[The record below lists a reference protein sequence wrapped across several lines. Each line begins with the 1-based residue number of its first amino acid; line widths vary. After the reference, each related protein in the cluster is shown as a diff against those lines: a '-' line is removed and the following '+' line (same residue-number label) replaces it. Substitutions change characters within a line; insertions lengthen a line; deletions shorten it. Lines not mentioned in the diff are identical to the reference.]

1 MALAYRT
8 GTFAAATSPGDQVV
22 DTGSGV
28 DMKLLILY
36 ATLQAGTGFAA
47 GESGFVSFSQS
58 STARICSAWASDD
71 NVATNNAA
79 CSFQAETVRMFSNG
93 TPTVDAVANFV
104 SFGTGANAGKFTI
117 NWSDAP
123 ASAWTIHYICLGGT
137 DLTDVVITQHA
148 ASLATGNIDYT
159 TVGVQGDCVMFLGI
173 ANTALS
179 SSLTGVRGVA
189 LGAATSSSAR
199 ASFWGGGRDARTAA
213 AYSKHVQSGAHC
225 LVFSV
230 ANGNAHDADAD
241 FVQFLSNGFRLNWT
255 NLAAGAYLFY
265 SIVLKGGS
273 YDVSLFNSPTA
284 TGNQFIPSGHLPA
297 GVFFLGTGQTT
308 ADLTLGSERH
318 MCFGGMGNPTLA
330 GSSVWSSEDDV
341 INTDANKYNSVTNC
355 ITVATNPSTLAAQ
368 ASPVSLD
375 ANGYTINWGTA
386 PATARKFI
394 GVTFGDAP
402 VAGAWKFVQTRST
415 IDDVATSTTIAATF
429 VANVT
434 AGNLIVVHVGH
445 ESASG
450 TTVTVADT
458 LSNTYTEV
466 NSAFDSVNGQKGWMF
481 YAKNITGGAC
491 TVTATISVTE
501 TARRI
506 IIDEYSGLDTTA
518 PLDASAVQYE
528 SAPGT
533 GTDAVNST
541 AFTTNAANDLVV
553 GATQNTSQATPGS
566 GVITE
571 GTNFKMRGS
580 AGTSICKTE
589 SRNLA
594 SAGSVDATF
603 THSSAQAHITHGA
616 AFKEAS
622 TGVTGTATI
631 ATVKF
636 AGLASSASLT
646 AESGTVQIALVKLS
660 ALNVTADN
668 TVESGTVQIASV
680 KFQVNTASAVSG
692 VTGTAQIAS
701 IKLIGLAATSA
712 NTVESGTAQ
721 IASIRFQAN
730 QASASLTVE
739 SGTAQIASIRF
750 NALNATSANT
760 VESGTVQIA
769 PIKLIG
775 LDATSANTV
784 ESGTAQIASIKL
796 IGLAAT
802 SANTVESGTVQ
813 LALIKF
819 IALNASASIAN
830 AGNCL
835 IASIKLIGLDATAT
849 NTVESGTVQIA
860 SVKFQANQASASN
873 TVESGTV
880 QIASIKLIGLDASA
894 SSVVES
900 GTVQIASIKFSAL
913 NASASIANAGNC
925 LIASVRFQANQA
937 SAALTV
943 ESGTVQIASIRL
955 IGLDATSA
963 NTVESGTVQIAPI
976 RFNALDASASI
987 GNAGNC
993 LVASIRLI
1001 ALNATS
1007 ANTVESGT
1015 VQLASVELISNVAS
1029 ASVISEVAELTIA
1042 LFSFKVFPASAQLE
1056 VKATAQIAKIAFK
1069 ALDASVGGLVLYID
1083 NTVYIDNSIESE
1095 VGINQTIDDI
1105 ITVI

>member
-284 TGNQFIPSGHLPA
+284 TGNQLIPSGHLPA
-297 GVFFLGTGQTT
+297 GVFFLGTGKTT

-501 TARRI
+501 TARRV
-506 IIDEYSGLDTTA
+506 IIDEHSGLDTTA

-712 NTVESGTAQ
+712 NTVESGT
-721 IASIRFQAN
+721 
-730 QASASLTVE
+730 
-739 SGTAQIASIRF
+739 
-750 NALNATSANT
+750 
-760 VESGTVQIA
+760 
-769 PIKLIG
+769 
-775 LDATSANTV
+775 
-784 ESGTAQIASIKL
+784 
-796 IGLAAT
+796 
-802 SANTVESGTVQ
+802 VQ

-860 SVKFQANQASASN
+860 S
-873 TVESGTV
+873 
-880 QIASIKLIGLDASA
+880 IKLIGLDASA
-894 SSVVES
+894 SSVVEF

-1095 VGINQTIDDI
+1095 VGINQTNDDI